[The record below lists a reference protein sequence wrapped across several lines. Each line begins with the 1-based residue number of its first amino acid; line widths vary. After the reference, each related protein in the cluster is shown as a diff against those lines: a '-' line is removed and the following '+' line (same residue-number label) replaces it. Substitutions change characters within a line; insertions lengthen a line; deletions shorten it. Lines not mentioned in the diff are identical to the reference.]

1 MSFSDFPSYLHDM
14 QGILIGCSLIFSV
27 KSNFDFTI
35 IYFEIRLSRLEFLS
49 YYVKHE
55 QQ

>member
-1 MSFSDFPSYLHDM
+1 MPFSDFMPYLLDI
-14 QGILIGCSLIFSV
+14 QRLLTGCSRIFSV
-27 KSNFDFTI
+27 KKHFNFTI
-35 IYFEIRLSRLEFLS
+35 IYCKIKLYRLEFLS